1 MNSGQQIVLH
11 IRDKQRVENAET
23 AIVPDIESSTIRIV
37 WEWWRIAQSEYHS
50 RETGEVDLGDLGE
63 IS

>member
-11 IRDKQRVENAET
+11 IRDKQRVESAET

-50 RETGEVDLGDLGE
+50 REIGEVDLGDLGE